1 MLWIILVLI
10 KALSLRLL
18 ANFNKNADRLNHSN
32 CPGMELISTLGH
44 SKPNII
50 YSSDEAFIKQA
61 LKTMDYC
68 NCFIT

>member
-1 MLWIILVLI
+1 MLI

-44 SKPNII
+44 SKPHITE
-50 YSSDEAFIKQA
+50 SFDEDFIKQA
-61 LKTMDYC
+61 HKIKDYC
-68 NCFIT
+68 K

>member
-32 CPGMELISTLGH
+32 CPGMELISTLGD
-44 SKPNII
+44 SK
-50 YSSDEAFIKQA
+50 AH
-61 LKTMDYC
+61 
-68 NCFIT
+68 ITYF

>member
-32 CPGMELISTLGH
+32 CPGMELISTLGD
-44 SKPNII
+44 SK
-50 YSSDEAFIKQA
+50 AH
-61 LKTMDYC
+61 
-68 NCFIT
+68 ITYIFD